1 MPSFPFRRFLFSLLV
16 AAGSGALAH
25 ASVPFR
31 LFELPVSRFTR
42 LDDGSTRLELAL
54 LNAKGQARA
63 TETHVVATPPRTSDA
78 AWSQWLVSSEAWFA
92 YQGLGTQ
99 ALVNFERRNNGL
111 PVTVAGIPYYI
122 VGDHPQAELN
132 VGRLANL
139 STRGVVRPGSD
150 PALIGGF
157 VIEGEWRRVLIRAV
171 GPTLGSFGVNDAVAD
186 PFLTIR
192 NGNLTLYFND
202 DWGTRPDAEEL
213 ARVSAAVG
221 AFPLPTGSTDAALLV
236 ELPPGNYTAS
246 VTAAVAPAAGAT
258 ALLEI
263 YILP

>member
-1 MPSFPFRRFLFSLLV
+1 MSLFHYFRSLFGLLL
-16 AAGSGALAH
+16 AFASGALAH
-25 ASVPFR
+25 AAVPFR

-54 LNAKGQARA
+54 LNAKGQARV
-63 TETHVVATPPRTSDA
+63 TETHVVATPPRTSDG

-99 ALVNFERRNNGL
+99 ALANFERRNNGL
-111 PVTVAGIPYYI
+111 PVTVAGIPYYT
-122 VGDHPQAELN
+122 VGEHPQAELN
-132 VGRLANL
+132 VGRLVNL

-150 PALIGGF
+150 PSLIGGF

-171 GPTLGSFGVNDAVAD
+171 GPTLGDFGVTDAVAD
-186 PFLTIR
+186 PFLTVR
-192 NGNLTLYFND
+192 SGNLTLYFND
-202 DWGTRPDAEEL
+202 NWGTRPDAAEL
-213 ARVSAAVG
+213 ARVAAEVG
-221 AFPLPTGSTDAALLV
+221 AFPLPAGSKDAALLV

-246 VTAAVAPAAGAT
+246 VTADVVPAAGAT

-263 YILP
+263 YLLP